1 MLAVVMNIRASMNL
15 HLLGGASLCFDG
27 VLLHTPRLLLRPPQ
41 AGDAPALLQAFSDP
55 QAMRYWSTPAWTA
68 LDQAEG
74 FIERSLQSLAT
85 GEALRLII
93 VRNAD
98 ARVLGQCTLFSIAR
112 SCRRAEIGYL
122 LDRTEWGQGYM
133 QEALKALIAHGFGTM
148 GLNRI
153 EADIDPRNTRSA
165 RSLER
170 LGFQREGLL
179 RERWIVGDEV
189 SDSALY
195 GLLASE
201 WTPPG

>member
-1 MLAVVMNIRASMNL
+1 MSATAGLS
-15 HLLGGASLCFDG
+15 FDG
-27 VLLHTPRLLLRPPQ
+27 LPLRTARLLLRPPQ
-41 AGDAPALLQAFSDP
+41 PEDAPALLRAFSDA
-55 QAMRYWSTPAWTA
+55 QAMRYWSTPPWTS
-68 LDQAEG
+68 LDDAEG
-74 FIERSLQSLAT
+74 FIQRSLQAMAT

-93 VRNAD
+93 VRTAD

-122 LDRTEWGQGYM
+122 LDRGEWGQGHM
-133 QEALKALIAHGFGTM
+133 QEALNALIAYGFGTM

-153 EADIDPRNTRSA
+153 EADIDPRNERSA

-201 WTPPG
+201 WPQPVKRPVA